1 MNSLSPLTQK
11 LVQVLLGKDCGLDAL
26 GVADTL
32 WLMTQMGTVEAVAT
46 ESTVAI
52 ESMENLAI
60 QNIAEIEIDDDLDD
74 RSMQNSGSQTS
85 APEVNRKSADV
96 VLPSDEKSGVGSSE
110 ESVKTMPISA
120 PKAPSL
126 RNGLDLARSLRPLK
140 RRVASATKQVLDEEA
155 TAIRIAEGR
164 SARTP
169 GWIPAMV
176 PEMEYWLEVAIVVE
190 ESRST
195 FIWRDLIDEFRVL
208 LERQGA
214 FRDVRT
220 WSLERVSEDWRL
232 RSWDSNSG
240 QLYRP
245 EILREPRGRRLIL
258 VVSDGVSAA
267 WREGLIQPLLKKWG
281 KELPV
286 TWVQLMPERM
296 WSRTAVAQ
304 GYRSQLCSREPG
316 MASGALEVSEMPLW
330 LEEEEERLIVGRSL
344 KLPVVTLEPGVL
356 GNWARMMTGLGV
368 VNGVL
373 FDDPLEVRQ
382 VKAGA
387 GTDVAGMMQDF
398 WLTASPLAQEL
409 ARLMSAAP
417 VSLPVVHLIQQ
428 VMLQESWQVH
438 VAEVFLSGLVERS
451 ESGEYEFAI
460 GVREALGR
468 AIPVGQSWAVL
479 EAISGYFA
487 ARAGLAVRGFAALLM
502 LREEGDG
509 AVPEVLRPFAMLAP
523 EVLRRMG
530 GDYAVL
536 ADRITRPIIAP
547 TVEPEPL
554 VEEPIVKS
562 KSPDEDD
569 SVVFPP
575 LQTFTF
581 ETVELEETK
590 TEALQ
595 IFKFETAKLTVES
608 KGWLRQSNIVIKKQ
622 RGQCFGYVERIGQAI
637 DLKMVKIRGGRFVM
651 GAPKN
656 EPESMSDERPQHSV
670 TVPEFF
676 IGQYSVTQAQWK
688 VVAGMAP
695 IEIEL
700 DSDPSGFKGDDRPVE
715 RVSWDEA
722 IEFCARLSEHTGR
735 AYRLPSEAEW
745 EYACRGGTTTAFSF
759 GETIDAEIANYR
771 AQDWK
776 PSDTTYSGKYGKGQ
790 LGEYRETTTPV
801 GTFPA
806 NAYGLYDMHGN
817 VWEWCE
823 DHWHGDYEGAPEDG
837 NAWLEN
843 DSKPDPARVL
853 RGGSWDD
860 DPRRCRSAYRNFYAA
875 GARNDSLGFRVV
887 SCVPRTLP

>member
-11 LVQVLLGKDCGLDAL
+11 LVQVLLGKDCDLDAL

-32 WLMTQMGTVEAVAT
+32 WLMTQMGTVAAVT
-46 ESTVAI
+46 SESSVAI
-52 ESMENLAI
+52 ELTENLVTQDMA
-60 QNIAEIEIDDDLDD
+60 EIDDDLAD
-74 RSMQNSGSQTS
+74 RLIQNSGSQTS
-85 APEVNRKSADV
+85 APEVNHKSADV
-96 VLPSDEKSGVGSSE
+96 VLPSDEKSSVGPG
-110 ESVKTMPISA
+110 ESIKTMPISA

-140 RRVASATKQVLDEEA
+140 RRVPSATKQVLDEEA

-164 SARTP
+164 SAQTP

-220 WSLERVSEDWRL
+220 WSLERVSEEWRL
-232 RSWDSNSG
+232 RSWDSSSG

-258 VVSDGVSAA
+258 VVSDGVSVA
-267 WREGLIQPLLKKWG
+267 WRQGLIQPLLKKWG

-286 TWVQLMPERM
+286 TLVQLMPERM
-296 WSRTAVAQ
+296 WSRTAIAQ

-356 GNWARMMTGLGV
+356 GNWARMMTGLGT

-373 FDDPLEVRQ
+373 FEDSLEVRAGTG
-382 VKAGA
+382 AGA
-387 GTDVAGMMQDF
+387 EVDVEGLMQDF

-417 VSLPVVHLIQQ
+417 VSLPVVHLIQE
-428 VMLQESWQVH
+428 VMLPKSWQVH
-438 VAEVFLSGLVERS
+438 VAEVFLSGLVVRG

-468 AIPVGQSWAVL
+468 ATPVGQSWAVL
-479 EAISGYFA
+479 EAMSGYFA
-487 ARAGLAVRGFAALLM
+487 ARSGLAVRGFAALLM

-509 AVPEVLRPFAMLAP
+509 AVQEMLRPFAMLAP

-536 ADRITRPIIAP
+536 ADQITRPSIVP
-547 TVEPEPL
+547 TVELL
-554 VEEPIVKS
+554 VEEPIVAPKS
-562 KSPDEDD
+562 SDKDVP
-569 SVVFPP
+569 VVYPE
-575 LQTFTF
+575 LQAFTF
-581 ETVELEETK
+581 ETVELEEIKETRA
-590 TEALQ
+590 EALQ

-608 KGWLRQSNIVIKKQ
+608 NGWLRQSNIVIKKQ
-622 RGQCFGYVERIGQAI
+622 RGQCSGYVERIGQVV
-637 DLKMVKIRGGRFVM
+637 DLKMVKIRGGSFVM
-651 GAPKN
+651 GAPKS
-656 EPESMSDERPQHSV
+656 EPESTSDERPQHSV
-670 TVPEFF
+670 MVPEFF
-676 IGQYSVTQAQWK
+676 MGQYAVTQAQWK
-688 VVAGMAP
+688 VVAGMP
-695 IEIEL
+695 QIEIEL
-700 DSDPSGFKGDDRPVE
+700 KPDPSGSKGDDRPVE
-715 RVSWDEA
+715 QVSWDDA

-735 AYRLPSEAEW
+735 VYRLPSEAEW

-759 GETIDAEIANYR
+759 GETIDAEIANYQ

-776 PSDTTYSGKYGKGQ
+776 YEGKTYPGKYGKGKF
-790 LGEYRETTTPV
+790 GKYRETTTSV

-806 NAYGLYDMHGN
+806 NTYGLYDMHGN

-823 DHWHGDYEGAPEDG
+823 DHWHSDYEGAPEDG
-837 NAWLEN
+837 TPWLEN
-843 DSKPDPARVL
+843 GSKPDTARVL
-853 RGGSWDD
+853 RGGSWFS
-860 DPRRCRSAYRNFYAA
+860 DPRWCRSAYMSAMLRGRATTSSVFE
-875 GARNDSLGFRVV
+875 L
-887 SCVPRTLP
+887 